1 MSEPFVKNTPRLAA
15 ALALQAQAE
24 VFPHTFPG
32 EPDMAGLSPVDVG
45 LATMIYRTAMRRWGT
60 LTYILDQASS
70 APCATLYPGVQA
82 ALLTTAAQLVFMDG
96 VPVYA
101 AVDEGVKLA
110 RTLGDPRDAGR
121 SAAYANAVLRKVAT
135 WVGDRSKVDGVWT
148 PAADRIPVGLA
159 EEGYLQLSQPILPPL
174 EKLPTHLAAAC
185 SMPRP
190 LVQAWI
196 EKWGEAQATA
206 LCLQG
211 LTQPPV
217 IVAVEPELDRF
228 SSPAFYAHETD
239 GFVVWQGGN
248 AQLPAF
254 LAQHPAR
261 RVQDPTASRA
271 IKATAGLSPK
281 RILDY
286 CAGRGTKTR
295 QLAQLHPQAEIFAT
309 DLDDKRR
316 AGLRQMAAGLPNVKV
331 LEFAQVADEA
341 QKASFDLVVLDAP
354 CSNTGVLARRVEA
367 RWRFGPASL
376 GEITQLQRKIV
387 EQAKA
392 WATPGGHVLYSTCS
406 IESGENAKQ
415 SRRIGGVGGQIVD
428 EHLTLP
434 AHLGAAHVDGGYHAL
449 VKMSA

>member
-1 MSEPFVKNTPRLAA
+1 MQPQAKPSPSNSARLSA

-32 EPDMAGLSPVDVG
+32 EPDMTGLSPVDVG

-60 LTYILDQASS
+60 LVYLLDQASS
-70 APCATLYPGVQA
+70 VPCVKLEPAIQA
-82 ALLTTAAQLVFMDG
+82 ALLTSAAQLLFLDG
-96 VPVYA
+96 VPAYA
-101 AVDEGVKLA
+101 AVNEGVKLA
-110 RTLGDPRDAGR
+110 RSMGDPADAGR
-121 SAAYANAVLRKVAT
+121 SAALANAVLRRIAE
-135 WVGDRSKVDGVWT
+135 WAGDRRKVDAVWA
-148 PAADRIPVGLA
+148 PAADRIPLGLP
-159 EEGYLQLSQPILPPL
+159 EDGYLQLTAPVMPQPEQLRH
-174 EKLPTHLAAAC
+174 HLSAAC
-185 SMPRP
+185 SMPRA

-196 EKWGEAQATA
+196 EKWGEEQATA

-228 SSPAFYAHETD
+228 SSPAFYAHETE

-248 AQLPAF
+248 AKLPAF
-254 LAQHPAR
+254 LAEHPAR

-271 IKATAGLSPK
+271 VKSTAGLAPK

-316 AGLRQMAAGLPNVKV
+316 AGLRQMAAGLPNVRV
-331 LEFAQVADEA
+331 VEFGEVAA
-341 QKASFDLVVLDAP
+341 LAPFDLVVLDAP

-392 WATPGGHVLYSTCS
+392 WAAPGGHVLYSTCS

-415 SRRIGGVGGQIVD
+415 ARRIGGAGGAIVD

-449 VKMSA
+449 VQVG